1 MHAVKVCLLVML
13 VLLCIPRK
21 VHARYDFCEQYSMQ
35 EWIGKDRE
43 KQMEQTII
51 FATKNKGKLKEI
63 NAILSDL
70 GVHVISMEEA
80 GIAVEVVEDGKT
92 FEENAIKKAVEIAKI
107 SNLLTLA
114 DDSGL
119 EIDYLDGA
127 PGVYSA
133 RYLGEDTSYDIKN
146 NHILSLLSGV
156 PEKERTARFVSV
168 IAAAFPDGRVLQC
181 RGVVEGI
188 IGYEIKGENGFG
200 YDPIFYVPEMGMT
213 TAEMPPEQKNE
224 ISHRGKALRQM
235 KTLLMDEWKKA

>member
-1 MHAVKVCLLVML
+1 MV
-13 VLLCIPRK
+13 
-21 VHARYDFCEQYSMQ
+21 
-35 EWIGKDRE
+35 
-43 KQMEQTII
+43 QTII
-51 FATKNKGKLKEI
+51 FATKNKGKLKEV

-70 GVHVISMEEA
+70 DVHVVSMEEA

-107 SNLLTLA
+107 SNVLTLA

-133 RYLGEDTSYDIKN
+133 RYLGEDTAYDIKN

-156 PEKERTARFVSV
+156 SEKERTARFVSV

-200 YDPIFYVPEMGMT
+200 YDPIFYVPEFGMT